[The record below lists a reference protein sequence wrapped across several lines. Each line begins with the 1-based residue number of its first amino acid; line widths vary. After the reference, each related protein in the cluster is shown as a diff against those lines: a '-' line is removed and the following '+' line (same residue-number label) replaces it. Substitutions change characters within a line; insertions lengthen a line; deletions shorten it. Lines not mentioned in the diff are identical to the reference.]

1 MSLESSQSDLGGS
14 DSFGYR
20 NPSGYLAG
28 ETAAFES
35 LFETVAFDCF
45 DRDMDERVDQLVGR
59 WVHLA
64 APNAGRGRR
73 LFTGIGKPAAGKPK
87 KNAS

>member
-1 MSLESSQSDLGGS
+1 MSLEFSQSDLGGS
-14 DSFGYR
+14 GPKSYR
-20 NPSGYLAG
+20 SGDHRAE

-35 LFETVAFDCF
+35 LFETTIFDDF
-45 DRDMDERVDQLVGR
+45 DREMDERVEQLIGR

-73 LFTGIGKPAAGKPK
+73 LFNPIGKPPLGKPK

>member
-1 MSLESSQSDLGGS
+1 MSLEFSQSDLGGS
-14 DSFGYR
+14 QPGGY
-20 NPSGYLAG
+20 SAE

-35 LFETVAFDCF
+35 LFETTVFDCF
-45 DRDMDERVDQLVGR
+45 DREMDERVEQLIGR

-73 LFTGIGKPAAGKPK
+73 LFSPIGKPPADKPK

>member
-1 MSLESSQSDLGGS
+1 MSLEFSQSDLGGS
-14 DSFGYR
+14 GPKSYS
-20 NPSGYLAG
+20 SGDYSAE

-35 LFETVAFDCF
+35 LFETTKFDDF
-45 DRDMDERVDQLVGR
+45 DREMDERIDQLVGR

-73 LFTGIGKPAAGKPK
+73 LFAGIGKQPRK
-87 KNAS
+87 KAS

>member
-1 MSLESSQSDLGGS
+1 MSLEYSQSDLGGS
-14 DSFGYR
+14 GR
-20 NPSGYLAG
+20 ENSGSGGFSAE

-35 LFETVAFDCF
+35 LFETTKFDDF
-45 DRDMDERVDQLVGR
+45 DREMDERVDQLVGR

-73 LFTGIGKPAAGKPK
+73 LFAAIGMPPK
-87 KNAS
+87 KNAP

>member
-1 MSLESSQSDLGGS
+1 MSLEYSQSDLGGS
-14 DSFGYR
+14 EPKSYSVGDYS
-20 NPSGYLAG
+20 AE

-35 LFETVAFDCF
+35 LFETTKFDDF
-45 DRDMDERVDQLVGR
+45 DREMDERIDQLVGR

-73 LFTGIGKPAAGKPK
+73 LFAAIGKPPK
-87 KNAS
+87 KEAS

>member
-1 MSLESSQSDLGGS
+1 MSLEFSQSDLGGS
-14 DSFGYR
+14 GPDGYR
-20 NPSGYLAG
+20 AG

-35 LFETVAFDCF
+35 LFETTNFDDF
-45 DRDMDERVDQLVGR
+45 DREMDERVDQLVGR

-73 LFTGIGKPAAGKPK
+73 LFATIGKPPK